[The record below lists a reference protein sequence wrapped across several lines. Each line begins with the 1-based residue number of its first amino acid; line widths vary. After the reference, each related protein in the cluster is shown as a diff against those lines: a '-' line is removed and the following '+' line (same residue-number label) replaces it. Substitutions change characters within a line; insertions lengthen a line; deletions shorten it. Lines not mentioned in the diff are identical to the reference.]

1 MKKPFNTPEGVL
13 QLNCERFAKQQAI
26 TMTETSREHP
36 ALFKI
41 EPDLYV
47 FFGQKLSRAGIN
59 YLFSRGAFHYIQI
72 TSVDQFINLLRELK
86 PIEEY

>member
-1 MKKPFNTPEGVL
+1 MKKPFNTLEGVL
-13 QLNCERFAKQQAI
+13 QINCERFAKQQAI

-47 FFGQKLSRAGIN
+47 FFGQKLSRAGMN
-59 YLFSRGAFHYIQI
+59 YLFAQGAFHYIHI
-72 TSVDQFINLLRELK
+72 KNTDQFVDLLRELK
-86 PIEEY
+86 PINE